1 MNRGYI
7 YIISTAIYIII
18 LSSCVATYDK
28 GGFRGNDLSP
38 TEIQLIQTMDD
49 YLFIDQVDLEVH
61 YTTYLGFIREVHS
74 INNHRMTDKLIGKV
88 KTIGNT
94 KIGVNG
100 LMRRAL
106 YDIVIT
112 YPDASFFVVVNK
124 RKSYKKMFLSRE
136 VKKTITIRLYKQK
149 K

>member
-1 MNRGYI
+1 MNKRII
-7 YIISTAIYIII
+7 YISLITLTLFV

-28 GGFRGNDLSP
+28 SGFRGNDLSP
-38 TEIQLIQTMDD
+38 NDVQLIQTMDD
-49 YLFIDQVDLEVH
+49 YLFIDQVDIEVH

-74 INNHRMTDKLIGKV
+74 INNHLPTDKLIGKV
-88 KTIGNT
+88 NTIGGT

-100 LMRRAL
+100 LMKRAL
-106 YDIVIT
+106 YDIIIT

-136 VKKTITIRLYKQK
+136 VKKTMTIRLYKQK